1 MVRDLHQFFGEV
13 FVLKGKKHKCFV
25 MMSSRLCAEGNIR
38 EISHHQSGYTTIL
51 NHLLKVSIVFDD
63 TSEYN

>member
-13 FVLKGKKHKCFV
+13 FVLKGKEHKCFV

-38 EISHHQSGYTTIL
+38 EIRIISLATQP
-51 NHLLKVSIVFDD
+51 F
-63 TSEYN
+63 